1 MWKGLFCAKMAA
13 SAMMVDAIERT
24 PKGNHTMSTVAQILS
39 SKPSQAVHT
48 VPPGASV
55 REAIELMARQ
65 RIGSLLIVDG
75 ARILGIFTERDY
87 AQKVEVR
94 GRTSTGTP
102 ISEVMTPD
110 VIFVTP
116 ATTSQECMALM
127 TGRRLRH
134 LPVMDQGALVGL
146 ISIGDLVKDI
156 ISNQQSMIRQLEQYI
171 RGEH

>member
-75 ARILGIFTERDY
+75 ARNLGIFT
-87 AQKVEVR
+87 
-94 GRTSTGTP
+94 
-102 ISEVMTPD
+102 
-110 VIFVTP
+110 
-116 ATTSQECMALM
+116 
-127 TGRRLRH
+127 
-134 LPVMDQGALVGL
+134 
-146 ISIGDLVKDI
+146 
-156 ISNQQSMIRQLEQYI
+156 
-171 RGEH
+171 